1 MNNPVM
7 VEVIDANNTRLSPTR
22 PQKARKLIKRGLATI
37 YSVNPFIIKLVWIVE
52 NPDIPREEAQEC
64 EKTMKTYQKI

>member
-7 VEVIDANNTRLSPTR
+7 VGVIDANNTRLAPTR

-37 YSVNPFIIKLVWIVE
+37 YSVKPFIIQLVWVVE
-52 NPDIPREEAQEC
+52 NPDIPQEEAQKC
-64 EKTMKTYQKI
+64 EKTMKTFQKI